1 MVRREEEQRRVN
13 DIAQVRVVGRTTAE
27 QGGGHDEK
35 PTGWRTGQEAEQDG
49 WHCKRAKAEWN
60 ARARAGNG
68 MSRQGRAGQ
77 GTICMAWA
85 GQGRAGQGGDT
96 PRKGQGQRQIQSR
109 AVQGRGSGRSS
120 SRGKDRG
127 SDRAAARAG
136 QEQNRA

>member
-1 MVRREEEQRRVN
+1 MERNARRAGLVNAKRFVRREEQQRRVN

-68 MSRQGRAGQ
+68 MSRQGR
-77 GTICMAWA
+77 T
-85 GQGRAGQGGDT
+85 GQGRA
-96 PRKGQGQRQIQSR
+96 P
-109 AVQGRGSGRSS
+109 
-120 SRGKDRG
+120 
-127 SDRAAARAG
+127 
-136 QEQNRA
+136 